1 VLNNKVW
8 VNFSEMTLYTT
19 SRTTKQ
25 VSVLSLS
32 RRDFGGL
39 PCDLSSLM
47 DLRRVV
53 DSVCSDFFLLS
64 GQER

>member
-1 VLNNKVW
+1 
-8 VNFSEMTLYTT
+8 MTLYTT

-53 DSVCSDFFLLS
+53 DSVCSDVFLLS